1 VSYLDR
7 ASHLDR
13 RQVLRIF
20 GAIAAAGATG
30 AAASCT
36 SEPGGTAM
44 EVPSGRTISVGLISP
59 ALGPYA
65 KVGDDIQKGF
75 KLYLEDHDYLL
86 GRHHVDLKT
95 AEEGATPQSASAA
108 AKGLLKPGVIALA
121 GVANPASLTAIAAAV
136 QAAKIPLISS
146 NASPSTLTS
155 AFFIWR
161 ASHVE
166 GEAGRALAPYARAE
180 GANAFVLYEDTPTS
194 REEASGFKKAFV
206 DLGGRVAGEVT
217 GKGSFAARLQQAR
230 SAGANVIFAAYT
242 GADALALLEAYQ
254 ASGLDAKL
262 LGPGTL
268 TETVDLS
275 KLTALPKSVYTAM
288 YYAADLDNE
297 ENRRFVSSY
306 HKAHGVQPSGFAMAA
321 HDSAAVLDKA
331 LRLIDGEPTAT
342 ALNQAFSLLG
352 QIDSPRGSWT
362 FNINRTPQQKWY
374 LRKLRRDGQVPAN
387 LLDTDLAVLS

>member
-1 VSYLDR
+1 MSYLDR

-20 GAIAAAGATG
+20 GAFAAVGATA

-36 SEPGGTAM
+36 SEPEGTAM
-44 EVPSGRTISVGLISP
+44 EVPSGRTIKVGLISP

-65 KVGDDIQKGF
+65 KIGDDIQKGF
-75 KLYLEDHDYLL
+75 KRYLEDHGDLL

-95 AEEGATPQSASAA
+95 AEEGATPQSAAAA
-108 AKGLLKPGVIALA
+108 AKGLLNGGVIALA

-180 GANAFVLYEDTPTS
+180 GANAFLLYEDTPTS
-194 REEASGFKKAFV
+194 REEASGFKEAFV
-206 DLGGRVAGEVT
+206 DLDGRIVGEVT

-230 SAGANVIFAAYT
+230 IAGANVIFGGYT
-242 GADALALLEAYQ
+242 GADALALLEAYR

-268 TETVDLS
+268 TETADLT

-331 LRLIDGEPTAT
+331 LRLIDGEPTAV

-374 LRKLRRDGQVPAN
+374 LRKLRLDGQVPAN